1 MLCSKTSDPHH
12 PPHILRRLSF
22 SNFQSSHDRQPPDH
36 HPVRP
41 LTPPHSERMS
51 AILAGA
57 NCNRPRITP
66 GSEKAREVGGKGR
79 RMAFNGTPS
88 LTPVAWA
95 VPPSPARDISLVFC
109 AFADPEAN
117 RATTGRKR
125 HNCIKKNCAF
135 LCNPLHTPYSAETGT
150 TGIQLKKLFPWC

>member
-1 MLCSKTSDPHH
+1 MLCSKTSDPYH

-22 SNFQSSHDRQPPDH
+22 SNFQSSHDRQPPDY

-66 GSEKAREVGGKGR
+66 GSEKAREEGGKGR

-95 VPPSPARDISLVFC
+95 VPPSPARVSCFVFC
-109 AFADPEAN
+109 ALTETEQD
-117 RATTGRKR
+117 RATIGREGVIS
-125 HNCIKKNCAF
+125 IKKSCANSCRF
-135 LCNPLHTPYSAETGT
+135 VQKKSVTCT
-150 TGIQLKKLFPWC
+150 TRCEQNLVGDIE

>member
-66 GSEKAREVGGKGR
+66 GSEKAREEGGKGR
-79 RMAFNGTPS
+79 RMAFNGSPS

-95 VPPSPARDISLVFC
+95 VPPSPARDICFVFC
-109 AFADPEAN
+109 AFTESEPD
-117 RATTGRKR
+117 RAATERKMR
-125 HNCIKKNCAF
+125 NHDQNNCAN
-135 LCNPLHTPYSAETGT
+135 LCRFAH
-150 TGIQLKKLFPWC
+150 KKIGNSHNKM

>member
-22 SNFQSSHDRQPPDH
+22 SNFQSSHDRQPPDY

-66 GSEKAREVGGKGR
+66 GSEKAREEGGKGR

-95 VPPSPARDISLVFC
+95 VPPSPARDICFVFC
-109 AFADPEAN
+109 AFSDPRSD
-117 RATTGRKR
+117 RATIGRKG
-125 HNCIKKNCAF
+125 HKKHQKNCANF
-135 LCNPLHTPYSAETGT
+135 CTIVHPL
-150 TGIQLKKLFPWC
+150 